1 MQAVSVFIVVLL
13 VFAAYCIG
21 SLIGYADAIKI
32 EEKQKGCWQYSQQP
46 YDKRF

>member
-1 MQAVSVFIVVLL
+1 MVGLFISIVC

-21 SLIGYADAIKI
+21 SNLGYADAIKH

-46 YDKRF
+46 YNERF